1 MKALTV
7 EDLDAQ
13 ARQAVKD
20 GALASLSLDL
30 HLTSKCH
37 PNAGM
42 KNTRAYEGDNMMLT
56 CSECNLFVAN
66 LKIAKE

>member
-1 MKALTV
+1 MKAMTV
-7 EDLDAQ
+7 EDLDAR
-13 ARQAVKD
+13 ARQALKY
-20 GALASLSLDL
+20 GGLESLSLDL
-30 HLTSKCH
+30 HLTSQCH
-37 PNAGM
+37 PTAGL